1 MNIEKWTE
9 RTIARWVNS
18 RASAPSA
25 RPGVSSGLGYEVEHP
40 DQAFDIAVQDRL
52 RHTYI
57 LGSTGS
63 GKTNLLLQLV
73 ERDITEKRS
82 LVVLDMRGDLVDRI
96 ITRHAEHLDS
106 EKLHLI
112 DLRNVAISSGLNPFQ
127 SGHDPYGAALHV
139 HAVLRS
145 SAESW
150 GVQLDETLRCSLIAL
165 SYARRSL
172 ADLPKLLGNAG
183 YRSGILSLVPDE
195 QVNDFFARFEQL
207 STDRQIA
214 WTLPVLNKVSAFL
227 SHPTIRAILQERL
240 TLDLPRVLN
249 ERGSVTLVALAADRL
264 HGLAGVFGCLVV
276 SAVENAAMSR
286 VGIPEEQRNPVHLYL
301 DEFENFQSPAFE
313 SIIAEGRRFRLGLTL
328 SHQNLHQLDSK
339 LRHTITN
346 NAATRIYFRTGHVD
360 AKELGSELDAFGIK
374 GASKHLLRLPVGE
387 AFVIDSGAEARHVAF
402 HEASRDSGSPERVRA
417 ILEALAQRTAPSAE
431 ASPAAEP
438 KPVKHVRTPRAAK
451 GKGGSK

>member
-1 MNIEKWTE
+1 MVGTNE
-9 RTIARWVNS
+9 
-18 RASAPSA
+18 
-25 RPGVSSGLGYEVEHP
+25 
-40 DQAFDIAVQDRL
+40 AFDIPIDERL

-63 GKTNLLLQLV
+63 GKTNLLIQLV
-73 ERDITEKRS
+73 DRDIAEKRS
-82 LVVLDMRGDLVDRI
+82 IAILDMRGDLVDRVI
-96 ITRHAEHLDS
+96 ARHADQLDP
-106 EKLHLI
+106 EKLHVI
-112 DLRNVAISSGLNPFQ
+112 DLRNASISSGLNPFQ

-139 HAVLRS
+139 HSVLRS
-145 SAESW
+145 AAESW

-172 ADLPKLLGNAG
+172 ADLPKLLGDARFRG
-183 YRSGILSLVPDE
+183 SVLATVSDD
-195 QVNDFFARFEQL
+195 QVSDFFARFEQL

-227 SHPTIRAILQERL
+227 SHPTIRAILQDRAP
-240 TLDLPRVLN
+240 LDLQRVLDDP
-249 ERGSVTLVALAADRL
+249 GSITLVALAADRL

-286 VGIPEEQRNPVHLYL
+286 VNTPEEQRNPAHLYL

-328 SHQNLHQLDSK
+328 SHQNLRQLDAK

-360 AKELGSELDAFGIK
+360 AKELGSELEAFGVK
-374 GASKHLLRLPVGE
+374 EAAKNLLRLPVGQ
-387 AFVIDSGAEARHVAF
+387 AYVIDSGAEGRHIAF
-402 HEASRDSGSPERVRA
+402 HEASRKSASRASVQA
-417 ILEALAQRTAPSAE
+417 ILEALEQRTAPSA
-431 ASPAAEP
+431 ATPDVPMPAA
-438 KPVKHVRTPRAAK
+438 VKHVRTPRAAK
-451 GKGGSK
+451 GKGASK